1 MPSNHPLVKKKNLK
15 DFKMMTSEY
24 HIKFGAFLSTRPQ
37 ATAQVNQSECGP
49 AIASNTTV
57 WETPSAAFLLIEVWL
72 IDNIASVSGEL
83 ALCFALWHF

>member
-1 MPSNHPLVKKKNLK
+1 
-15 DFKMMTSEY
+15 MMTSEY

-57 WETPSAAFLLIEVWL
+57 WETPSAAFLLNEV
-72 IDNIASVSGEL
+72 
-83 ALCFALWHF
+83 